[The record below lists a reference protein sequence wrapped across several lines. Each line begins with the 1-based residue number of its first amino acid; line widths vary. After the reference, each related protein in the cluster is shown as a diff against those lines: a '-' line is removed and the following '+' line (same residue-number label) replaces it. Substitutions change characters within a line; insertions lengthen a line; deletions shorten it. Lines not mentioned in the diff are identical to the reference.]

1 MLRLKKSNFARRVKG
16 IRIGGG
22 IRKRLLK
29 FFLPV
34 ALLPVVVGGISWF
47 ESRVLVSGLE
57 VSRLVQEEIVS
68 PFYNLDRNVQLFGL
82 TGNVLFKLEVEESGF
97 TQIEEGI
104 KKLKGTLPKTF
115 SGVLKEIEGK
125 YALYKENAQKFMALR
140 EKLESQKKETSQ
152 MALELESALKSNP
165 KGETLYPLYLDLR
178 AHEQGFLLEDKD
190 VYAMSWEESLNK
202 LRAALGEQTLVEKL
216 NGYEQAFRS
225 CIEITRELSQVQLQ
239 QQGVVKDLRGTL
251 SRLALDLDENAKRV
265 RRLGE
270 FTNGLISLL
279 AFVGAIFISFVAA
292 KRFTDPI
299 SSMMKATEAI
309 AQGNYDVEIAIHSKD
324 ELGHLAEAISKM
336 AEDLK
341 GQAERDREHMEKL
354 KEQQL
359 ALEEKMKEVEA
370 LRRQAEERTKVLLR
384 EIEKISTFMDR
395 TAEGDFTTFLNEG
408 EFTELKPLS
417 LALNNTKKRQRELL
431 LQVLEAS
438 EQVFTAASQ
447 VADGS
452 HRLAEAASEQAA
464 AVEESASSIEE
475 VESRSRENA
484 KGAQEANKLLN
495 ETMAV
500 VKEASSSVQRL
511 LRAMEEIVESSD
523 ETQKIVKTIDEI
535 AFQTNLLALNAAVEA
550 ARAGEA
556 GAGFAVVAEEVRA
569 LAQRSAEAARQ
580 TAELIESMRKRVTE
594 GKNALGETE
603 KNFSRVAVNMQKVT
617 QLMDEVSQAST
628 EQAKAIVQVK
638 TALSQVNEV
647 TQQVA
652 ANAEQSAAA
661 SEQMKSQA
669 QALREMV
676 SFFRLH

>member
-1 MLRLKKSNFARRVKG
+1 MFRHRRANFAIKVKG

-22 IRKRLLK
+22 IRKKLLK

-34 ALLPVVVGGISWF
+34 ALLPVVVGAISWF
-47 ESRVLVSGLE
+47 ESRVLVSDLE
-57 VSRLVQEEIVS
+57 VSRLVQEEIIS

-97 TQIEEGI
+97 TQIEEGL
-104 KKLKGTLPKTF
+104 KKLKGALPRTF
-115 SGVLKEIEGK
+115 SGVLKEIEK
-125 YALYKENAQKFMALR
+125 QYALYKDNAQKFIALR
-140 EKLESQKKETSQ
+140 EKLEADKRQSSQA
-152 MALELESALKSNP
+152 ALELESALRSSP
-165 KGETLYPLYLDLR
+165 KGESLYPLYLDVR
-178 AHEQGFLLEDKD
+178 AYEQGFLLEGRDI
-190 VYAMSWEESLNK
+190 YAMSWEEALNK
-202 LRAALGEQTLVEKL
+202 LRAALGEQALLEKL
-216 NGYEQAFRS
+216 NGYEQAFKA
-225 CIEITRELSQVQLQ
+225 CMDTTKELGQVQLQ
-239 QQGVVKDLRGTL
+239 QQGVVKELRGTL
-251 SRLALDLDENAKRV
+251 SRLAMDLDNNAKRV
-265 RRLGE
+265 KRLTE
-270 FTNGLISLL
+270 VTNGLISLL
-279 AFVGAIFISFVAA
+279 AFVGAIAVSFLAA

-299 SSMMKATEAI
+299 SSMMRATEAI
-309 AQGNYDVEIAIHSKD
+309 AQGNYEVEIPVHSKD
-324 ELGHLAEAISKM
+324 ELGHLAQAISKM
-336 AEDLK
+336 ASELK
-341 GQAERDREHMEKL
+341 AQTERDREHMNQL
-354 KEQQL
+354 KEQQA
-359 ALEEKMKEVEA
+359 ALEEKMREVEA
-370 LRRQAEERTKVLLR
+370 LRREAEERNKVLLR
-384 EIEKISTFMDR
+384 EIEKISSFMDK
-395 TAEGDFTTFLNEG
+395 TAEGDFMNFLDEA

-417 LALNNTKKRQRELL
+417 SALNNTKRRQRELL

-438 EQVFTAASQ
+438 AQVFTAASQ

-452 HRLAEAASEQAA
+452 HKLAEAASEQAA
-464 AVEESASSIEE
+464 ALEESASSMEE

-484 KGAQEANKLLN
+484 KGAQEANRLLN
-495 ETMAV
+495 ETMVV

-511 LRAMEEIVESSD
+511 LKAMDEIVESSD
-523 ETQKIVKTIDEI
+523 ETQKIIKTIDEI

-580 TAELIESMRKRVTE
+580 TAELIDSMRKRVTE

-603 KNFSRVAVNMQKVT
+603 KNFNRVALNVQKVT

-628 EQAKAIVQVK
+628 EQAKAIAQVK

-652 ANAEQSAAA
+652 ANAEESAAA

-669 QALREMV
+669 EALKEMI

>member
-1 MLRLKKSNFARRVKG
+1 MFRLKRSGLSLKALKG
-16 IRIGGG
+16 GSG

-34 ALLPVVVGGISWF
+34 ALLPIAVGGISWL
-47 ESRVLVSGLE
+47 ESRVLVSELE

-68 PFYNLDRNVQLFGL
+68 PFYNLDRSVQLFGL

-97 TQIEEGI
+97 TQVEEGL
-104 KKLKGTLPKTF
+104 KKLKKGLPQGF
-115 SGVLKEIEGK
+115 SGILKDIEEK
-125 YALYKENAQKFMALR
+125 YALYKQSAQNFMGLR
-140 EKLESQKKETSQ
+140 EKLEAEKKQTSQ
-152 MALELESALKSNP
+152 LALELESALRSHP
-165 KGETLYPLYLDLR
+165 KGESLYPLYLDLR
-178 AHEQGFLLEDKD
+178 AHEQSFLLEGKD
-190 VYAMSWEESLNK
+190 VSALAWEESLKK
-202 LRAALGEQTLVEKL
+202 LQTALGEQALLDKLGAYQEAFKACIGTLKEL
-216 NGYEQAFRS
+216 N
-225 CIEITRELSQVQLQ
+225 QVQLQ
-239 QQGVVKDLRGTL
+239 QQGIVKDLRGDL
-251 SRLALDLDENAKRV
+251 SRLSLDLDTNAKRV
-265 RRLGE
+265 RRLAE
-270 FTNGLISLL
+270 LTNGMISLA
-279 AFVGAIFISFVAA
+279 AFIGAIAISFVAA
-292 KRFTDPI
+292 RRFTTPI
-299 SSMMKATEAI
+299 FSMMRATEAI
-309 AQGNYDVEIAIHSKD
+309 AQGDYDVQVPVHSRD
-324 ELGHLAEAISKM
+324 ELGQLAQAISRM
-336 AEDLK
+336 ASE
-341 GQAERDREHMEKL
+341 L
-354 KEQQL
+354 KEKTEREQEHLEQLKRQQA
-359 ALEEKMKEVEA
+359 ALEEKMREAETLRKE
-370 LRRQAEERTKVLLR
+370 AEERTKALLR
-384 EIEKISTFMDR
+384 EIERISSFMER
-395 TAEGDFTTFLNEG
+395 TAEGDFTSFLDEA
-408 EFTELKPLS
+408 EFKELRPLS
-417 LALNNTKKRQRELL
+417 SALNNTKRRQRELL

-464 AVEESASSIEE
+464 ALEESASSMEE
-475 VESRSRENA
+475 VESHSRENA

-500 VKEASSSVQRL
+500 VKEASASVQRL
-511 LRAMEEIVESSD
+511 LRAMDEIVESSD
-523 ETQKIVKTIDEI
+523 QTQKIVKTIDEI

-580 TAELIESMRKRVTE
+580 TAELIDSMRKRVTE

-603 KNFSRVAVNMQKVT
+603 RNFNRVAANVQKVT

-628 EQAKAIVQVK
+628 EQAKAIAQVK

-676 SFFRLH
+676 SYFRLH